1 MNRPYKKWI
10 QKKPFM
16 LSCITTLITLIIFV
30 LCAGKFSP
38 STKSNPPLK
47 DFLYVHVG
55 AIFFESC
62 RIPSRVFSSVFSI
75 NFLKIL
81 LQVFFRYNF
90 FLGGRGWLDSG
101 GGLCWKRKTTKIKT
115 RKTIKIQLLSEK
127 KENNFFF
134 GETKKCSA
142 KMLVGEVVPRKITEE
157 FTFVNRTAV

>member
-10 QKKPFM
+10 QKNPFM

-55 AIFFESC
+55 VIFYESC

-81 LQVFFRYNF
+81 WQVFIRYQF
-90 FLGGRGWLDSG
+90 FLGGWGMGVGAGWWGRG

-115 RKTIKIQLLSEK
+115 RKTTKIQLLSEK
-127 KENNFFF
+127 KE
-134 GETKKCSA
+134 KKFLLE
-142 KMLVGEVVPRKITEE
+142 KPRSVLQKC
-157 FTFVNRTAV
+157 

>member
-81 LQVFFRYNF
+81 LQVFFRYNLF
-90 FLGGRGWLDSG
+90 SWGEGVVGQRRRLMLKKKNHKNKNKKDNKNTAFV
-101 GGLCWKRKTTKIKT
+101 RKEGK
-115 RKTIKIQLLSEK
+115 
-127 KENNFFF
+127 
-134 GETKKCSA
+134 
-142 KMLVGEVVPRKITEE
+142 
-157 FTFVNRTAV
+157 

>member
-1 MNRPYKKWI
+1 MNELTKQNIDDQYIYIYKKQEINTNKSSVKYGQVNRPYKKWI

-90 FLGGRGWLDSG
+90 FWGEG
-101 GGLCWKRKTTKIKT
+101 GGWAAGLAYV
-115 RKTIKIQLLSEK
+115 EK
-127 KENNFFF
+127 EKPQ
-134 GETKKCSA
+134 K
-142 KMLVGEVVPRKITEE
+142 
-157 FTFVNRTAV
+157 

>member
-10 QKKPFM
+10 QKNPFM

-47 DFLYVHVG
+47 DFLCVHVG
-55 AIFFESC
+55 VIFYESC

-81 LQVFFRYNF
+81 LEVFFRYHF
-90 FLGGRGWLDSG
+90 FLGGRGWWGSHL
-101 GGLCWKRKTTKIKT
+101 LMLKKKKHKNENKKNNKNTAFVRKEGK
-115 RKTIKIQLLSEK
+115 
-127 KENNFFF
+127 
-134 GETKKCSA
+134 
-142 KMLVGEVVPRKITEE
+142 
-157 FTFVNRTAV
+157 

>member
-1 MNRPYKKWI
+1 
-10 QKKPFM
+10 M

-38 STKSNPPLK
+38 STKSNLPLK

-55 AIFFESC
+55 VIFYKSC

-81 LQVFFRYNF
+81 LEVFFRYYF
-90 FLGGRGWLDSG
+90 FLGGEGVVGERGWLMLKKKNHKSEN
-101 GGLCWKRKTTKIKT
+101 KKNNKNTAFVRK
-115 RKTIKIQLLSEK
+115 EG
-127 KENNFFF
+127 KEIFF
-134 GETKKCSA
+134 GETKTYSA
-142 KMLVGEVVPRKITEE
+142 KMLVGKVVPQKITKE